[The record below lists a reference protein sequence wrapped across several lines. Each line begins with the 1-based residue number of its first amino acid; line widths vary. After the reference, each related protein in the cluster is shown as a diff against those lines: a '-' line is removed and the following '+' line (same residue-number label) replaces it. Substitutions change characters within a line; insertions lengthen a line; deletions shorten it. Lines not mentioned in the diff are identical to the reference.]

1 MSQGKDIDI
10 VAREIQEA
18 ILEEARKTYSP
29 KVIELS
35 QNPKNL
41 GVIEKANGFGIF
53 RGICGD
59 TMKMYLRLARG
70 NFYKLFS

>member
-1 MSQGKDIDI
+1 MSKEKDIEI

-29 KVIELS
+29 KVIELA
-35 QNPKNL
+35 QYPKNFGAL
-41 GVIEKANGFGIF
+41 KKTDGFGIF

-59 TMKMYLRLARG
+59 TMKIYLRIL
-70 NFYKLFS
+70 N